1 LRPIK
6 ELKMDERIEKL
17 KNLQTSTLID
27 VVKNYK
33 KYNYTLEIRDTALKI
48 LGERGIKEDTL
59 RLSGNFVN
67 NSYDEAIS
75 EYQKYNTNSIIG
87 LILFILSF
95 ILFNANGLLGL
106 VIYLAALIFIGLSFA
121 NMKKISK
128 LVNDER
134 IDYSVLLVFLSL
146 FVYFIIFFV
155 NRKQIKERIQLNT

>member
-1 LRPIK
+1 
-6 ELKMDERIEKL
+6 MDERIEKL

>member
-1 LRPIK
+1 
-6 ELKMDERIEKL
+6 MDERIEKL

-95 ILFNANGLLGL
+95 ILFNANGLFGL